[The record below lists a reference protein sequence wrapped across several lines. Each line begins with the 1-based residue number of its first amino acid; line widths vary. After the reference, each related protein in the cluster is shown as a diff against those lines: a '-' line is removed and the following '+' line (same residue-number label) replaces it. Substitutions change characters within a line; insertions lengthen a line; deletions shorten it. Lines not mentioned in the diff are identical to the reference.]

1 MSAEGTKRTAAADN
15 LWTYSEP
22 PPPASSAG
30 DDPTFIGS
38 DVAAYHLLGTP
49 WKYFNVI
56 SAPTISLNAQF
67 LPVKPNFVHG
77 KITDTVLGLLH
88 LAICDAATGRT
99 LGVLFDVFSGER
111 HCTLRQPGEPEFGGS
126 KPTDCATALASFG
139 VSISEEGAACLLQF
153 AQCGHV
159 PVSKL
164 QATLRDEP
172 SAVQLNMARFNV
184 SVGGTRL
191 SLLRDL
197 IDRPELPIDCGPLAR
212 WSRAHKACEV
222 IARSLSG
229 QEVSQELRALSRS
242 DRVAVMA
249 YLTAGNKSQQM
260 HFHNVLVEAL
270 PFPQSDVHGLL
281 GQRSVGPVPPILT
294 ANKLAAH
301 DDGSFISTE
310 QLSVDATGT
319 TIRATV
325 AADGTV
331 PLLQGEGAIE
341 GVYTSYQVKHISL
354 HGAGAFAYTR
364 FNCPAPPVESRD

>member
-1 MSAEGTKRTAAADN
+1 MGKHP
-15 LWTYSEP
+15 LP
-22 PPPASSAG
+22 PPPNR
-30 DDPTFIGS
+30 PTLNPPS
-38 DVAAYHLLGTP
+38 PHHP
-49 WKYFNVI
+49 WH
-56 SAPTISLNAQF
+56 SQF

-126 KPTDCATALASFG
+126 KPVDCATALASFG
-139 VSISEEGAACLLQF
+139 VSITEEGAACLLES

-184 SVGGTRL
+184 SVGGARL

-197 IDRPELPIDCGPLAR
+197 VDRPELPIDCGPLAI
-212 WSRAHKACEV
+212 WARAHKACEI

-229 QEVSQELRALSRS
+229 QEADQELRALAPS

-249 YLTAGNKSQQM
+249 YLTAGNKSRQM
-260 HFHNVLVEAL
+260 HFHNILVESL
-270 PFPQSDVHGLL
+270 PFNQSDVHGLL
-281 GQRSVGPVPPILT
+281 GQRSVGPVPPIAKT
-294 ANKLAAH
+294 NTPAAQE
-301 DDGSFISTE
+301 GSFTSTE
-310 QLSVDATGT
+310 QLSVDAAGT

-331 PLLQGEGAIE
+331 PQLQGEGAIE
-341 GVYTSYQVKHISL
+341 GVYTSYQVRRPLGSP
-354 HGAGAFAYTR
+354 FPCSP
-364 FNCPAPPVESRD
+364 CPAQYAHAHAHVSIVPFCIPGQAHFVARRRSVCLLALQLPGASGRVA

>member
-1 MSAEGTKRTAAADN
+1 MGRHTRTVGKHP
-15 LWTYSEP
+15 LP
-22 PPPASSAG
+22 PPPNR
-30 DDPTFIGS
+30 PTLNPPS
-38 DVAAYHLLGTP
+38 PHHP
-49 WKYFNVI
+49 WH
-56 SAPTISLNAQF
+56 SQF

-212 WSRAHKACEV
+212 WSRAHTACEV

-249 YLTAGNKSQQM
+249 YLTAGNTSQQM

-310 QLSVDATGT
+310 QLSVAATGT

-341 GVYTSYQVKHISL
+341 GVYTSYQVRQPLSAAPPL
-354 HGAGAFAYTR
+354 AA
-364 FNCPAPPVESRD
+364 PAPVHMHMHMHTHTHMHICTRMCHLWLSVFL